1 MHMSS
6 PGTVSGAG
14 HTDLNAIIVPFL
26 KELKPGG
33 WDRQVINNAGW
44 QIHESGPI
52 SESCGKA
59 GIGFGNQWAYVS
71 DE

>member
-1 MHMSS
+1 MKSELSIEEFKMHMSS

-33 WDRQVINNAGW
+33 
-44 QIHESGPI
+44 
-52 SESCGKA
+52 
-59 GIGFGNQWAYVS
+59 
-71 DE
+71 

>member
-26 KELKPGG
+26 KELKKEKANK
-33 WDRQVINNAGW
+33 QNF
-44 QIHESGPI
+44 SGTPPATL
-52 SESCGKA
+52 KA
-59 GIGFGNQWAYVS
+59 A
-71 DE
+71 